1 MNLIKNKSKLLPAI
15 SFLCFIILAYS
26 CKKLD
31 LEKVHENIK
40 TVKTYEEARILLKET
55 YDLMKGVKG
64 IEKDGDSLKNFYPY
78 LLLTTALY
86 SDEAT
91 LNGSDPSW
99 QQFENRD
106 IKPDNPVSTNIWFLG
121 YKIIDNASIILR
133 DVENFEEDSYD
144 QDNIIGQAKAIW
156 AFTHFLLMNLYGNI
170 PLSTQ
175 PLIPGDYPEMAD
187 KAALYEVIIEYLGY
201 SIDYLSEYN
210 ISDNI
215 IINKNVAKALLA
227 RVYLYNEQYD
237 SAYQKASDI
246 IQSVKYSLCTDYHK
260 AFTNDENTEIIWKL
274 DYNNSNKNML
284 GYNCYPADSGG
295 IFKYTPSKPQL
306 KAFDES
312 DTRKTYCINSIDT
325 TYFISKYRGQS
336 SGDFD
341 IPVIRYSEILLI
353 AAESLLKLGNSLSA
367 LGYYNEIRERAGLE
381 PLTASGDLTI
391 DTLLQERMCEFAYE
405 GQRWFDINR
414 CGKADEIISQYDY
427 DFGEKNELWPI
438 PQKAINENPNLYQ
451 NPGY

>member
-31 LEKVHENIK
+31 LEKVHENLK

-55 YDLMKGVKG
+55 YDLFKGVKE

-86 SDEAT
+86 SDEAV
-91 LNGSDPSW
+91 LNGSNTSW

-121 YKIIDNASIILR
+121 YKIIDNASILIR

-170 PLSTQ
+170 TLSTQ

-187 KAALYEVIIEYLGY
+187 KAALNEAIIEYLGY
-201 SIDYLSEYN
+201 SIDYLSAYN
-210 ISDNI
+210 ISDNT
-215 IINKNVAKALLA
+215 IINKNVAKVLLA

-237 SAYQKASDI
+237 SAYQKAYDI
-246 IQSVKYSLCTDYHK
+246 MQSEDYSLCSHYRD
-260 AFTNDENTEIIWKL
+260 AFINNENPEIIWKL
-274 DYNNSNKNML
+274 DYNSSNKNML

-295 IFKYTPSKPQL
+295 IFEYAPNNPQL

-312 DTRKTYCINSIDT
+312 DTRKVYCVNSIDT

-341 IPVIRYSEILLI
+341 IPMIRYSEVLLI
-353 AAESLLKLGNSLSA
+353 AAESQLQLGNSSSA
-367 LGYYNEIRERAGLE
+367 LEYYNEIRERAGLQA
-381 PLTASGDLTI
+381 LASPGDLTI
-391 DTLLQERMCEFAYE
+391 DILLQERMCEFAYE

-414 CGKADEIISQYDY
+414 CDKAVEIISQYNSG
-427 DFGEKNELWPI
+427 FGENNELWPI